1 MKIYRIIGCLI
12 CICLLLPL
20 NVAAKTVTT
29 DEEIPDLNEPI
40 ECVTASATPGTDL
53 GIKATSAILIEQH
66 TGDILYE
73 QNADKK
79 LKPASITKIMSLIL
93 IMEAIE
99 RRDFTPEE
107 VVTASDYAASMG
119 GSQIWLS
126 PGESMTVDDL
136 LKATVVGS
144 ANDAT
149 VALAEKVAGTEE
161 VFVEKMNE
169 KAKQLGMN
177 NTKFKNS
184 TGLDAEGHL
193 TTAYD
198 VAIMSR
204 ELLKYPLIKKY
215 STLWI
220 ERIRNGESELVNTN
234 KLVRFYEGTTGLK
247 TGTTSGAKYCL
258 SASAKRGNTE
268 LIAVVMGADSSND
281 RFEGAKKML
290 DFGFSNYSLFKIS
303 PKISEEEATV
313 AVENGTEKTVTGEV
327 SGKIQTVGK
336 NADKNKI
343 EQKTVLKDS
352 VKAPVKKGDNLG
364 TIEIYIGKEKVGE
377 IPITAKNDVKK
388 IGFSITFDWIIEGL
402 FKL

>member
-1 MKIYRIIGCLI
+1 MKICKIICCFICLCLI
-12 CICLLLPL
+12 LSIG
-20 NVAAKTVTT
+20 VSAKTVTT

-40 ECVTASATPGTDL
+40 ESVTTAATPGTDL

-66 TGDILYE
+66 TGDIIYE
-73 QNADKK
+73 QNPDEK
-79 LKPASITKIMSLIL
+79 LKPASVTKIMSLIL

-99 RRDFTPEE
+99 RKDFTPEE
-107 VVTASDYAASMG
+107 IVTASDYAAGMG
-119 GSQIWLS
+119 GSQIWLK
-126 PGESMTVDDL
+126 PGETMTVDDL

-177 NTKFKNS
+177 NTTFKNS

-204 ELLKYPLIKKY
+204 ELLKYPLIKRY

-258 SASAKRGNTE
+258 SASAKRGKTE
-268 LIAVVMGADSSND
+268 FIAVVMGADSSKD

-290 DFGFSNYSLFKIS
+290 DFGFANYSLFEII
-303 PKISEEEATV
+303 PKFTDKETTV
-313 AVENGTEKTVTGEV
+313 EVKNGTEKTVA
-327 SGKIQTVGK
+327 GKITQKIKTVGK
-336 NADKNKI
+336 NADKDKI
-343 EQKTVLKDS
+343 EQKIVLKENIT
-352 VKAPVKKGDNLG
+352 APVKKGDNIG
-364 TIEIYIGKEKVGE
+364 TVEIYIDKEKVGE
-377 IPITAKNDVKK
+377 MPVTAKKDVKK
-388 IGFSITFDWIIEGL
+388 IGFPITFGWIIEGL